1 MKIIEK
7 FLSDKKRK
15 PLIYIIL
22 AVGILMLVC
31 ANNPMREFSY
41 HTEPEKTQVNFTLK
55 EEVQDILS
63 QVEGV
68 GEVSVMISYDADS
81 DKGENI
87 CSVLVV
93 ADGGKNAGVKEKIL
107 RAVKAA
113 LGVEAHK
120 IEILERKD

>member
-1 MKIIEK
+1 
-7 FLSDKKRK
+7 
-15 PLIYIIL
+15 
-22 AVGILMLVC
+22 
-31 ANNPMREFSY
+31 
-41 HTEPEKTQVNFTLK
+41 
-55 EEVQDILS
+55 
-63 QVEGV
+63 
-68 GEVSVMISYDADS
+68 MISYTADS